1 MGDAKAPMV
10 KFQSEPP
17 IRPGMHNNPMYNKLK
32 SIRQKITFD
41 VHKFDVNT
49 LPEDLRRVVGHLTE
63 KWGEEYALTFAFMV
77 RTASELHRAW
87 HMTLLT
93 SKIMQQLKDKFKMR
107 MTWEL
112 GVIKL
117 KFRVEDGGYELHR
130 KVPYDYDSEFQG
142 KSTNSKDLNIDSMVA
157 VVFGIFII

>member
-10 KFQSEPP
+10 KFDTEPP
-17 IRPGMHNNPMYNKLK
+17 MRPGIHNNSMYNKRK
-32 SIRQKITFD
+32 SIRQKITFNED
-41 VHKFDVNT
+41 KFDVAT
-49 LPEDLRRVVGHLTE
+49 LPVDLRRVVSQLTE
-63 KWGEEYALTFAFMV
+63 KFGEEYALTFAFMV
-77 RTASELHRAW
+77 RTGSELHRAW

-142 KSTNSKDLNIDSMVA
+142 KSTLKRLED
-157 VVFGIFII
+157 